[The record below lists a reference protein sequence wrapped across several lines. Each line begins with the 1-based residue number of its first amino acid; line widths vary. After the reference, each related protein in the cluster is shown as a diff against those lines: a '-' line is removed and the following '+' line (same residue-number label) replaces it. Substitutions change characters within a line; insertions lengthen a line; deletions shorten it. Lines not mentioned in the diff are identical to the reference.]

1 VTARKSGLTAPLGML
16 EAAALPN
23 ETWQEEI
30 KTERL
35 LTQFAKDKADTRL
48 PVMRRYLVNDK
59 DPGRPTI
66 MSHLTD

>member
-1 VTARKSGLTAPLGML
+1 ML

-35 LTQFAKDKADTRL
+35 LTQLAKSKADK
-48 PVMRRYLVNDK
+48 MA
-59 DPGRPTI
+59 
-66 MSHLTD
+66 LTKAAA